1 MKIDMILPSAGS
13 STRFESDIKKQF
25 YMLDSEPV
33 IVRTVK
39 QCLQCSFIDR
49 IIVVAAES
57 DMEKTENL
65 FENYN
70 NVDCTTGGPTRSQ
83 SVINGLE
90 ASDSD
95 MVFVHDGAR
104 PFIDRDFIEDIMNAY
119 RDGSIVMPYVRP
131 VETVRYM
138 TESSINSL
146 DRDRVMLIQTPQYTS
161 RALLLGIM
169 KDALTR
175 GIEFTD
181 EAGFMADAG
190 REIIPVKGRNYNIKI
205 TKRSDILLGESIL
218 KELM

>member
-25 YMLDSEPV
+25 YMLDSQPV

-39 QCLQCSFIDR
+39 QCLQCSFIDSV
-49 IIVVAAES
+49 IVVAAEN
-57 DMEKTENL
+57 DIEKTENL
-65 FENYN
+65 FENYS
-70 NVDCTTGGPTRSQ
+70 NVYCAIGGRTRSQ

-104 PFIDRDFIEDIMNAY
+104 PFINSDFIEDIMNAY

-181 EAGFMADAG
+181 EAGFLADAG
-190 REIIPVKGRNYNIKI
+190 REIVPVKGRDYNIKI

>member
-1 MKIDMILPSAGS
+1 MKIDMLLPSAGS
-13 STRFESDIKKQF
+13 SRRFESDIKKQF

-49 IIVVAAES
+49 IIVIAAEN
-57 DMEKTENL
+57 DIEKTENL
-65 FENYN
+65 FENYS

-104 PFIDRDFIEDIMNAY
+104 PFIDSAFIEEIMNAY

-138 TESSINSL
+138 TDSSIRFL
-146 DRDRVMLIQTPQYTS
+146 DRDRVMLIQTPQYAS
-161 RALLLGIM
+161 RTLLLGTM
-169 KDALTR
+169 RDALAR

-190 REIIPVKGRNYNIKI
+190 MGIIPVKGRDYNIKI
-205 TKRSDILLGESIL
+205 TKRSDIILGESIL
-218 KELM
+218 KEFM